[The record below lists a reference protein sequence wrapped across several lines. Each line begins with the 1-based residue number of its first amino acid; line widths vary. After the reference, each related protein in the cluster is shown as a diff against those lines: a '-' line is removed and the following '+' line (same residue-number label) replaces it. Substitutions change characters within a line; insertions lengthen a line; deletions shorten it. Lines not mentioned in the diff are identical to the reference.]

1 MSKLFF
7 IDECGAASFLTFH
20 SDESGTLDKQ
30 LNHHLVQATF
40 LNSQTCT
47 VTITTK
53 GTDEMSLEELQT
65 LREMIYYV
73 NSGLIVIEIGK
84 EKGETEISIT
94 DGSIE
99 KKNNLQVIKQPK
111 QLLSL
116 SIVLFVGV
124 LLRYILM
131 HQILYFYVMMLKF
144 LKRRY

>member
-1 MSKLFF
+1 MFFLSSFFYPTYVTNFYF

-20 SDESGTLDKQ
+20 SDKSGTFDKQ

-84 EKGETEISIT
+84 KEKEILIT
-94 DGSIE
+94 DT
-99 KKNNLQVIKQPK
+99 NNK
-111 QLLSL
+111 
-116 SIVLFVGV
+116 
-124 LLRYILM
+124 
-131 HQILYFYVMMLKF
+131 
-144 LKRRY
+144 